1 MNSEERL
8 NRVLGAPA
16 APAKDMHF
24 TLLVMRR
31 AEEERFPAAMGRRV
45 IWGGVLGALVVA
57 AALPMAGWLAANPGA
72 TDDVAL
78 ALGAVAA
85 VWALSGGARRTAFGR
100 AR

>member
-8 NRVLGAPA
+8 NRALGAPA

-31 AEEERFPAAMGRRV
+31 AEEERFRAAMGRRV
-45 IWGGVLGALVVA
+45 IWGGVLGTLVVA
-57 AALPMAGWLAANPGA
+57 AALPLAGLLAANPGA
-72 TDDVAL
+72 TEDVAL

>member
-8 NRVLGAPA
+8 NRALGAPA

-31 AEEERFPAAMGRRV
+31 AEEERFRAAMGRRV
-45 IWGGVLGALVVA
+45 IWGGVLGTLVVA
-57 AALPMAGWLAANPGA
+57 AALPLAGLLAANPGA
-72 TDDVAL
+72 TEDVAL

-85 VWALSGGARRTAFGR
+85 VWALSGARRTAFGR

>member
-8 NRVLGAPA
+8 NRVFDAPA
-16 APAKDMHF
+16 ARAKDMHF

-31 AEEERFPAAMGRRV
+31 AEEERFRATLARRV
-45 IWGGVLGALVVA
+45 IRGGVFGTLAVA
-57 AALPMAGWLAANPGA
+57 AALPLAGWLAANPGA
-72 TDDVAL
+72 MEDVAL

-85 VWALSGGARRTAFGR
+85 VWALSGGARRAAFGR